1 MSLFK
6 GMKPP
11 KNMDRWKGMESWLRI
26 HYFDHLDTSS
36 KSQEEENT
44 QKEEENSSLLHA
56 RFVVCI
62 LNGAGATPVG
72 LEADLEVI
80 LSSYNVDIT
89 IVAFMPKFLCNT
101 DLSPRC
107 LIIRYM
113 LEELM
118 ERMMV
123 AED

>member
-1 MSLFK
+1 MLFTTFYLLK

-36 KSQEEENT
+36 KSQEEENN
-44 QKEEENSSLLHA
+44 QKEEEHSSLLHA

-72 LEADLEVI
+72 LEADLEVR
-80 LSSYNVDIT
+80 SSSNYVDIA
-89 IVAFMPKFLCNT
+89 IVLKFANFLYNT
-101 DLSPRC
+101 
-107 LIIRYM
+107 
-113 LEELM
+113 E
-118 ERMMV
+118 
-123 AED
+123 

>member
-1 MSLFK
+1 MKTKYLFNRPIMLFTMSLFK

-36 KSQEEENT
+36 KNQEEENN
-44 QKEEENSSLLHA
+44 QKEEEHSSLLHA

-72 LEADLEVI
+72 LEADLEVR
-80 LSSYNVDIT
+80 LSSYYVDIT
-89 IVAFMPKFLCNT
+89 IVLKF
-101 DLSPRC
+101 SK
-107 LIIRYM
+107 IYIM
-113 LEELM
+113 LTNSY
-118 ERMMV
+118 
-123 AED
+123 AA

>member
-1 MSLFK
+1 
-6 GMKPP
+6 MKPP

-72 LEADLEVI
+72 LEADLEVR
-80 LSSYNVDIT
+80 LNSYNVDIT
-89 IVAFMPKFLCNT
+89 IVNCQNFCVILT
-101 DLSPRC
+101 YSHTT
-107 LIIRYM
+107 
-113 LEELM
+113 
-118 ERMMV
+118 
-123 AED
+123 